1 MKQNFNTILF
11 LAVSAALASDALCDS
26 SPTVEKNYSYLYF
39 ENGYPTL
46 SWGRRPQSNANLV
59 ARDNP
64 DLVFQTGYY
73 SLMLDCDDVALKGFD
88 ALAGTDYL
96 SALNQDVTQF
106 TPASSFS
113 LQLTQSGVDYFCT
126 EGLVNGKVRLIES
139 GQYVKRIDHV
149 GLVFKNSA
157 NETLEA
163 DNQGKPLRLE
173 ITAWPDRVTFRLD
186 ASGVEND
193 PITNAKIELISPGG
207 VTHTAESSSN
217 QARLTLKPHEDLRLS
232 SLSTNDYIAQ
242 ATNLQ
247 NNTPLTVD
255 FDTDT
260 HAFEIIVPV
269 GGVTYPSGRNRVDE
283 FLIEVSNPHEHV
295 ANVPLRFIKSFS
307 PAITGTSMLL
317 SDANS
322 GRPLGIPVQIS
333 KNWHV
338 DWDNRTTHDGQ
349 WLRGSTLLNLQ
360 AGETRRMKLRVAYG
374 YWGGAGT
381 VSHAQLSLIGYG
393 GNWKWDESALGAW
406 GESLTFDPTQ
416 HIGSAF
422 LDDIRPT
429 FTQSY
434 KNNGQYKDG
443 GTANTTH
450 NWTENVGGGDFLVYF
465 DSANTYRWLKRIKT
479 CYYQTGPNLTEV
491 HYSGV
496 TDDDRIRT
504 NYTSRMVST
513 LDYHRRFHA
522 YKYEFLEDVTTPR
535 RLVFYQ
541 MGADWYTTSSYN
553 NFHIGDANGLLG
565 TVDINDGT
573 DPINGGNKYKGDP
586 VAMDGKWLSIED
598 ETGNSGG
605 TPAYALRGLIPLSST
620 LNGDNFP
627 LHVHN
632 YGRSWGGNNALF
644 DFSSDSV
651 KRSYQAGDVVTGEI
665 EFIMPPKHSDSYW
678 GGDTE
683 LINRLAVYNVGED
696 DATWQ
701 TVRDELVANIGMNV
715 SVHLGTLLNN
725 YPLEIQPVSGNRVLT
740 DLTIESGG
748 IGHVPIILKG
758 ADAGLGLKV
767 QRYSSGTWVD
777 IESVDIENDTYY
789 QAVQNANGTMDY
801 TFSIPR
807 PSGEHNLDAPW
818 RIRIL
823 YAQFTRLDTPPQEAH
838 NFSGADGTETDG
850 YLQLGDTGFV
860 KGWNSGWTVTGGIL
874 SNNSSNNNNT
884 GEGAL
889 GRMIPVDELSANE
902 GNLLTLSF
910 DYHLNDPAEVL
921 YLHLW
926 VLIGQETNSTNIM
939 NLGAQ
944 NGNAWYTGSNNI
956 SMFHLTDGVSTDDN
970 ARAAAVSLTGT
981 RGWRTYNRTFD
992 ISEFSDERNNL
1003 SKYDYI
1009 VLGLAR
1015 EVGNATT
1022 SGVSVSNIALSVNS
1036 KGEEEVPYEKW
1047 ASDHGLTLAG
1057 AEDDADGDGA
1067 SNLREFVFG
1076 GNPTL
1081 ASSVGPLPFMRKVE
1095 DSETVFLDYVFRR
1108 RIGAGSV
1115 LRYELQTSLDMSPNS
1130 WTTSGYV
1137 ELPPTAT
1144 GDPDFEEIIGRI
1156 DTSEAPQKFM
1166 RVVVETP

>member
-26 SPTVEKNYSYLYF
+26 SPTVLKNYSYLYF

-46 SWGRRPQSNANLV
+46 DRTRRPQSWANQV
-59 ARDNP
+59 ARANP

-73 SLMLDCDDVALKGFD
+73 SLMLDCDDVELKGYD
-88 ALAGTDYL
+88 SLTGTNYL
-96 SALNQDVTQF
+96 SALNEDVAVYTPATDFLLRVTQD
-106 TPASSFS
+106 
-113 LQLTQSGVDYFCT
+113 GVNYSCR
-126 EGLVNGKVRLIES
+126 EGLGNVRLIES

-149 GLVFKNSA
+149 GLVFKDSEG
-157 NETLEA
+157 NELVT
-163 DNQGKPLRLE
+163 DQPCRLE
-173 ITAWPDRVTFRLD
+173 ITAWPDRVTFMLD
-186 ASGVEND
+186 ASRETTN
-193 PITNAKIELISPGG
+193 PITRSTIQVISPDG
-207 VTHTAESSSN
+207 VSHLADSLSN
-217 QARLTLKPHEDLRLS
+217 QAHLTLKPQEDAKLS
-232 SLSTNDYIAQ
+232 SLNTGDYIKQ

-247 NNTPLTVD
+247 NNNQLSVV
-255 FDTDT
+255 FDADT
-260 HAFEIIVPV
+260 HAFAIEVPASPV
-269 GGVTYPSGRNRVDE
+269 NYPSAINRVDE
-283 FLIEVSNPHEHV
+283 YLVEVSNPLGSA
-295 ANVPLRFIKSFS
+295 ANIPLRFIQ
-307 PAITGTSMLL
+307 PNPRAITGTSMLL

-381 VSHAQLSLIGYG
+381 VSHAQLSLIGWG

-422 LDDIRPT
+422 LDDIRPS

-434 KNNGQYKDG
+434 SETGQYKDG
-443 GTANTTH
+443 GTVNTTY

-496 TDDDRIRT
+496 TDDDRIRA

-522 YKYEFLEDVTTPR
+522 YKYEFLEDVTTPK

-541 MGADWYTTSSYN
+541 MAGDWYFTGRYN
-553 NFHIGDANGLLG
+553 NYHIGDTNGLLS
-565 TVDINDGT
+565 TVDINDGAN
-573 DPINGGNKYKGDP
+573 PINGGNKYKGDP
-586 VAMDGKWLSIED
+586 VAMNGKWLSIED

-605 TPAYALRGLIPLSST
+605 TPAHALRGLIPLSST
-620 LNGDNFP
+620 LNGENFP

-632 YGRSWGGNNALF
+632 YGRTWGGNNALF

-651 KRSYQAGDVVTGEI
+651 RRSYSAGDVIAGEI
-665 EFIMPPKHSDSYW
+665 EFIMPPKHRDSYW
-678 GGDTE
+678 GSDAELIARLTDYGDT
-683 LINRLAVYNVGED
+683 
-696 DATWQ
+696 TWE
-701 TVRDELVANIGMNV
+701 TVRDEMVENIGMNV
-715 SVHLGTLLNN
+715 SVHQGTLLNN
-725 YPLEIQPVSGNRVLT
+725 YPLEIQSTSGSRVLA

-748 IGHVPIILKG
+748 IGHVPLILEG
-758 ADAGLGLKV
+758 ADTDLQLKV
-767 QRYSSGTWVD
+767 QRHNSGTWVD
-777 IESVDIENDTYY
+777 LETVDIENDTYY
-789 QAVQNANGTMDY
+789 QAVQNTDGTMDY

-807 PSGEHNLDAPW
+807 PPGLHDLDAPW

-823 YAQFTRLDTPPQEAH
+823 YAQFPRLDTPLQEAH

-850 YLQLGDTGFV
+850 HLKLGDTGFV
-860 KGWNSGWTVTGGIL
+860 KMGTSTWTVSGGIL
-874 SNNSSNNNNT
+874 ANNGSNNNNT
-884 GEGAL
+884 AEGAL
-889 GRMIPVDELSANE
+889 GRMIPVDELSVNE

-910 DYHLNDPAEVL
+910 DYSLNDPAEVL
-921 YLHLW
+921 YVHLW
-926 VLIGQETNSTNIM
+926 GLSGTASDNSLVM

-944 NGNAWYTGSNNI
+944 NGNAWYYSNAGIVMVN
-956 SMFHLTDGVSTDDN
+956 LADGVATNGGAGAS
-970 ARAAAVSLTGT
+970 AVSLTGIT
-981 RGWRTYNRTFD
+981 GARTYSGTFD
-992 ISEFSDERNNL
+992 LSGFSEALNNL
-1003 SKYDYI
+1003 SDYDHI
-1009 VLGLAR
+1009 ALGFAR
-1015 EVGNATT
+1015 QIGGSSTP
-1022 SGVSVSNIALSVNS
+1022 GVSVSNIALSVNS

-1067 SNLREFVFG
+1067 GNLQEFVFG

-1081 ASSVGPLPFMRKVE
+1081 TSSVGPLPFLRQVE

-1108 RIGAGSV
+1108 RVGAGSV
-1115 LRYELQTSLDMSPNS
+1115 LSYELQTSPDMSPNS
-1130 WTTSGYV
+1130 WTTNGYV

-1144 GDPDFEEIIGRI
+1144 GDPDFEEVIGRI
-1156 DTSEAPQKFM
+1156 DTSQAPQKFM